1 MKSWIC
7 EARIPEESWRSAVTE
22 KVTPAGLVNSESREE
37 SSWIPAFSAGGIF
50 TSSAGGGRW
59 CSVNVGSR
67 VNRSWTMSV
76 KQCWEVLRSNS
87 LNRGSKHILNK
98 IVRVLVIRGL
108 NKPYLSVDCIISQII
123 LLVRR
128 PTLLKMR
135 IRKTS
140 RIFINTTS
148 SELGSLPPNLER
160 TNEFKTKFMLTQV
173 APRVGDCVCQVFHC
187 AGDVRLGLVNHVAG
201 QELVHGCQRQTCH
214 ILNIHYNF

>member
-1 MKSWIC
+1 MPTLSEERSGMRRLASSSLLRPTRLRNCPMTSIPTSR
-7 EARIPEESWRSAVTE
+7 ADLTRPSPIRI
-22 KVTPAGLVNSESREE
+22 
-37 SSWIPAFSAGGIF
+37 
-50 TSSAGGGRW
+50 W
-59 CSVNVGSR
+59 CSLFCCSYGL
-67 VNRSWTMSV
+67 MSEASNLVDGRQTVRNHGAWKDHSKIIWNHGFV
-76 KQCWEVLRSNS
+76 KQEYLKNS
-87 LNRGSKHILNK
+87 GI
-98 IVRVLVIRGL
+98 L

-173 APRVGDCVCQVFHC
+173 APRVGDCICQVFHC

-214 ILNIHYNF
+214 ILNIRYNF